1 MPTPNIPLNLK
12 DEMASYY
19 CAARLLRVA
28 DSLFRMN
35 QLKAVTPSIPA
46 DPDLLEF
53 IDEGMQLLQEM
64 RKHALYE
71 VTRSKG

>member
-28 DSLFRMN
+28 DSLFRIS

-46 DPDLLEF
+46 DPDQLEY
-53 IDEGMQLLQEM
+53 IEEGMQLLQEM
-64 RKHALYE
+64 RKHVLYE
-71 VTRSKG
+71 TTSKR

>member
-28 DSLFRMN
+28 DSLFRIS

-46 DPDLLEF
+46 DPDQLEY
-53 IDEGMQLLQEM
+53 IEEGMQLLQEM
-64 RKHALYE
+64 RKCVLYE
-71 VTRSKG
+71 TTSKR